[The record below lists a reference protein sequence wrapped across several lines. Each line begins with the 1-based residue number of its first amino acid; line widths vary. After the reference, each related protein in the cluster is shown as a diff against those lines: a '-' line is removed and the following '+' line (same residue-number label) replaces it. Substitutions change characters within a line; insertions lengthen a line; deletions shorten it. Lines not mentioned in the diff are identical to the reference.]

1 MKKCTLAVVG
11 LLLGITLFGQNLPE
25 VFSSI
30 PIKVNEGHSP
40 PEVTNYIKALN
51 RGLSQF
57 GRGIGAWIS
66 YGDRG
71 ERAQQ
76 LVWGFTFDFKES
88 RDYYFPKAD
97 DTSDAGSPQF
107 AALFE
112 KIADSGIDLNQN
124 LTEAEPYTD
133 WVCVGYDQLIN
144 PQLGGLVAVRTIPI
158 KSGSESSF
166 EKFVTSELY
175 PAYQK
180 NDPGFNAYV
189 FKGDRG
195 QGKGAYIM
203 LWSFQSVSQR
213 NSFFPTPEGEA
224 TETFTK
230 AYANISPVMDKLA
243 QFTDSTIEATAYT
256 DYISIDVGN

>member
-1 MKKCTLAVVG
+1 MTVALM
-11 LLLGITLFGQNLPE
+11 LFGQNLPE
-25 VFSSI
+25 IISSI
-30 PIKVNEGHSP
+30 PIKVKEGHSP
-40 PEVTNYIKALN
+40 PEVTNYVKAMN
-51 RGLSQF
+51 RGLNEF

-76 LVWGFTFDFKES
+76 LVWGFTFDFKEA

-97 DTSDAGSPQF
+97 DNSEGANPQF
-107 AALFE
+107 DALAQRM
-112 KIADSGIDLNQN
+112 ADSGFNLNQD

-133 WVCVGYDQLIN
+133 WVCVGFDDLVN
-144 PQLGGLVAVRTIPI
+144 PQLGGLVAVRTMPI
-158 KSGSESSF
+158 KSGSEAAF

-180 NDPGFNAYV
+180 NAPGFNAYV
-189 FKGDRG
+189 FRGDRG
-195 QGKGAYIM
+195 QGKGSYLM
-203 LWSFQSVSQR
+203 LWSFQSVDQR

-224 TETFTK
+224 TEAFNK
-230 AYANISPVMDKLA
+230 AYANISPVMEKLA
-243 QFTDSTIEATAYT
+243 QFTDSTVQSTAYT